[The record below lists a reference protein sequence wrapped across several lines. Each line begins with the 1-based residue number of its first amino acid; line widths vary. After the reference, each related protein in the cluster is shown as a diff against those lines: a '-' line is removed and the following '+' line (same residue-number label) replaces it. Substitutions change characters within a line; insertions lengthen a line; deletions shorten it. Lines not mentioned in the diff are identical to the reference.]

1 MNEEVLSTTPLWR
14 YVTKKDKVKGGGN
27 WNFVCNHCQVPYS
40 GSYSRVKA
48 HLLKIPGSGIRIC
61 PKVREHKLQEM
72 KQLSDEAEA
81 RAKASKFKSVPL
93 PTCGSGSGSS
103 FASNSSSLVEDPR
116 KKKRGV
122 ESPIEKLYNAARRE
136 EMDSIIARLFYAAG
150 LPFHLARCPYYK
162 VAFNL
167 ATSDSKSIQGYIP
180 PGYNKLRT
188 TLLRKEREHVEKE
201 LEPIKS
207 TWKEKGVSIV
217 TDGWTDE
224 QRRPLMNF
232 MAVSEAGAMFIKA
245 VNTQGSVKDK
255 EYISKLI
262 IETITEVGHQNVVQV
277 ITDNAPV
284 CKSAGLLVEGH
295 FKHIFWTPCV
305 VHTLNLALKNI
316 CHPRDIRTNVLVY
329 EGCAWISE
337 IIAEVV
343 LIRNFITKHSMRLA
357 MFNEHVE
364 LKLFTLAETRFAS
377 SIIMLQRFKDVKQ
390 GLRNLVICNQWS
402 SYKDD
407 DPNQALFIKEKLLD
421 DDWWNTL
428 QYVIDFT
435 KPIIEMLR
443 LCDTDEPCLH
453 LVYERWD
460 RMIDEVKSI
469 IHRHEGLQEYDIS
482 PFHMVVD
489 GILTD
494 RWSKSSTPLHSLAHS
509 LNPRYYSRQW
519 LDERPGRVPPH
530 RDLLIA
536 GQRLKCFERYY
547 DADELREVNI
557 EYAKFSSC
565 REEFANANTIN
576 DRWSMNPYVWW
587 VTYGVYAPL
596 LQQKALML
604 LGQPCSYSCS
614 ERNWSTYSF
623 INSVKRNKITPQRG
637 EDLVFVHTNLRLL
650 SRRSP
655 EYLLGDTRMWDIG
668 GDSFD
673 TMEGTVGVLEVA
685 DLSLNEPEME
695 RMILDDNEANVEDLY
710 PLV

>member
-1 MNEEVLSTTPLWR
+1 
-14 YVTKKDKVKGGGN
+14 
-27 WNFVCNHCQVPYS
+27 
-40 GSYSRVKA
+40 
-48 HLLKIPGSGIRIC
+48 
-61 PKVREHKLQEM
+61 M

-116 KKKRGV
+116 KKKRWV

-136 EMDSIIARLFYAAG
+136 EMDSIIAWFFYAAG

-162 VAFNL
+162 VSFNL
-167 ATSDSKSIQGYIP
+167 ATSDSKRIQGYIP
-180 PGYNKLRT
+180 LGYNKLRT

-232 MAVSEAGAMFIKA
+232 MAVSEAGEMFIKA
-245 VNTQGSVKDK
+245 VNTQGSVKNK

-262 IETITEVGHQNVVQV
+262 IKTITEVRHQNIVQV

-284 CKSAGLLVEGH
+284 CKSAGLLVE
-295 FKHIFWTPCV
+295 
-305 VHTLNLALKNI
+305 
-316 CHPRDIRTNVLVY
+316 
-329 EGCAWISE
+329 
-337 IIAEVV
+337 
-343 LIRNFITKHSMRLA
+343 
-357 MFNEHVE
+357 
-364 LKLFTLAETRFAS
+364 ETRFAS

-453 LVYERWD
+453 LVYER
-460 RMIDEVKSI
+460 
-469 IHRHEGLQEYDIS
+469 
-482 PFHMVVD
+482 
-489 GILTD
+489 
-494 RWSKSSTPLHSLAHS
+494 
-509 LNPRYYSRQW
+509 YYSRQW

-596 LQQKALML
+596 LHQKTLML
-604 LGQPCSYSCS
+604 LGQPCSSSCS

-673 TMEGTVGVLEVA
+673 IMEGTVGVLEVA

-695 RMILDDNEANVEDLY
+695 RMILDDNEANVEELY

>member
-1 MNEEVLSTTPLWR
+1 M
-14 YVTKKDKVKGGGN
+14 
-27 WNFVCNHCQVPYS
+27 
-40 GSYSRVKA
+40 
-48 HLLKIPGSGIRIC
+48 
-61 PKVREHKLQEM
+61 
-72 KQLSDEAEA
+72 
-81 RAKASKFKSVPL
+81 
-93 PTCGSGSGSS
+93 
-103 FASNSSSLVEDPR
+103 
-116 KKKRGV
+116 
-122 ESPIEKLYNAARRE
+122 
-136 EMDSIIARLFYAAG
+136 
-150 LPFHLARCPYYK
+150 K
-162 VAFNL
+162 VA
-167 ATSDSKSIQGYIP
+167 
-180 PGYNKLRT
+180 R
-188 TLLRKEREHVEKE
+188 
-201 LEPIKS
+201 
-207 TWKEKGVSIV
+207 
-217 TDGWTDE
+217 
-224 QRRPLMNF
+224 
-232 MAVSEAGAMFIKA
+232 
-245 VNTQGSVKDK
+245 
-255 EYISKLI
+255 
-262 IETITEVGHQNVVQV
+262 
-277 ITDNAPV
+277 V
-284 CKSAGLLVEGH
+284 CKSAGLLVEGQ

-509 LNPRYYSRQW
+509 LNPRY
-519 LDERPGRVPPH
+519 V
-530 RDLLIA
+530 
-536 GQRLKCFERYY
+536 
-547 DADELREVNI
+547 
-557 EYAKFSSC
+557 
-565 REEFANANTIN
+565 
-576 DRWSMNPYVWW
+576 
-587 VTYGVYAPL
+587 
-596 LQQKALML
+596 
-604 LGQPCSYSCS
+604 
-614 ERNWSTYSF
+614 
-623 INSVKRNKITPQRG
+623 
-637 EDLVFVHTNLRLL
+637 
-650 SRRSP
+650 
-655 EYLLGDTRMWDIG
+655 
-668 GDSFD
+668 
-673 TMEGTVGVLEVA
+673 
-685 DLSLNEPEME
+685 
-695 RMILDDNEANVEDLY
+695 
-710 PLV
+710 

>member
-1 MNEEVLSTTPLWR
+1 MV
-14 YVTKKDKVKGGGN
+14 
-27 WNFVCNHCQVPYS
+27 
-40 GSYSRVKA
+40 
-48 HLLKIPGSGIRIC
+48 
-61 PKVREHKLQEM
+61 
-72 KQLSDEAEA
+72 
-81 RAKASKFKSVPL
+81 
-93 PTCGSGSGSS
+93 
-103 FASNSSSLVEDPR
+103 
-116 KKKRGV
+116 
-122 ESPIEKLYNAARRE
+122 
-136 EMDSIIARLFYAAG
+136 
-150 LPFHLARCPYYK
+150 
-162 VAFNL
+162 
-167 ATSDSKSIQGYIP
+167 
-180 PGYNKLRT
+180 
-188 TLLRKEREHVEKE
+188 
-201 LEPIKS
+201 
-207 TWKEKGVSIV
+207 
-217 TDGWTDE
+217 
-224 QRRPLMNF
+224 
-232 MAVSEAGAMFIKA
+232 VSEAGAMFIKA

-262 IETITEVGHQNVVQV
+262 IETITEVGHQNIVQV

-284 CKSAGLLVEGH
+284 CKSAGLLVECQ
-295 FKHIFWTPCV
+295 FKHIFWIPCV

-316 CHPRDIRTNVLVY
+316 CHPRDIQTNVLVY

-390 GLRNLVICNQWS
+390 GIRNLVICNQWS

-428 QYVIDFT
+428 Q
-435 KPIIEMLR
+435 
-443 LCDTDEPCLH
+443 
-453 LVYERWD
+453 
-460 RMIDEVKSI
+460 
-469 IHRHEGLQEYDIS
+469 
-482 PFHMVVD
+482 
-489 GILTD
+489 
-494 RWSKSSTPLHSLAHS
+494 
-509 LNPRYYSRQW
+509 YYSRQW

-565 REEFANANTIN
+565 REEFANENTIN

-604 LGQPCSYSCS
+604 LGQPCSSSCS

-623 INSVKRNKITPQRG
+623 INSVKNKITPQRG

-695 RMILDDNEANVEDLY
+695 RMILDDNEANVEELY